1 MMYITL
7 ERVRYICYMNSG
19 KMNIIQFLLYYNEWI
34 KIKEYNITIIK
45 IPILAIAYMI
55 CAIITSIGGNIQTGV
70 ITRSALRAT

>member
-1 MMYITL
+1 
-7 ERVRYICYMNSG
+7 MNSG